1 MKSKYGP
8 TPIPIPPVI
17 TDAKYI
23 GRLSLAM
30 RKSIC
35 ALRDRSIITRGGGS
49 GGSKPNPFDV
59 SLIVGG
65 TTESPT
71 YKVSVADGW
80 VNERIPGVKTPPA
93 NATAVHK
100 PWNILWGT
108 DAVAPDLGTDR
119 RTFPISIGQQV
130 SVIVN
135 VAAEGNIE
143 LPAGAPGTTLGPT
156 EIKVE
161 AEDEDSVHY
170 VPPRPVD
177 SDTGSAGVYHYKLAV
192 LRDADAT
199 HSAPWLEY
207 FLAGSHIDHFAE
219 LPILDNLG
227 GSATN
232 KGRVFKK
239 YDKATNTY
247 QFRVLDATAGELTI
261 EESDDGVAI
270 RGNENNKYTE
280 WKEEGAS
287 TAQHRLEFSDG
298 LRASGSDQTVLM
310 PKYVAGDGIAIDL
323 VPGTTITY
331 SVSKDPTDG
340 WTGDVLWRD
349 CDSDPAVDPP
359 TDASTYG
366 TILMRLSVENGII
379 VAVNETIEDRA
390 LHATLAATNVQSC
403 CWIDDQ
409 DHSHSV

>member
-1 MKSKYGP
+1 MPIEETIVQMLNWMRANNVVGMNGGAVREGP
-8 TPIPIPPVI
+8 NGKV
-17 TDAKYI
+17 
-23 GRLSLAM
+23 LSVSQPK
-30 RKSIC
+30 RTINS
-35 ALRDRSIITRGGGS
+35 SS
-49 GGSKPNPFDV
+49 PNPFDV
-59 SLIVGG
+59 FLQVIKEDPEA
-65 TTESPT
+65 TPT
-71 YKVSVADGW
+71 YKVSVWDGW
-80 VNERIPGVKTPPA
+80 VNERIPGVQDPPV

-100 PWNILWGT
+100 PWNILWGA

-199 HSAPWLEY
+199 HSAPWLEI

-219 LPILDNLG
+219 LPILDNLTG
-227 GSATN
+227 AAEDI
-232 KGRVFKK
+232 GRVFKE
-239 YDKATNTY
+239 YDPETNTY
-247 QFRVLDATAGELTI
+247 TFRAIDTSEGELVVTETEDGLGLRGNSKDGTLTITI
-261 EESDDGVAI
+261 EGESPV
-270 RGNENNKYTE
+270 
-280 WKEEGAS
+280 
-287 TAQHRLEFSDG
+287 TALTWVDG
-298 LRASGSDQTVLM
+298 LVDQEGNTNIDI
-310 PKYVAGDGIAIDL
+310 PNPDGE
-323 VPGTTITY
+323 
-331 SVSKDPTDG
+331 G
-340 WTGDVLWRD
+340 WTGDALLRD
-349 CDSDPAVDPP
+349 CDGDPGGDPP
-359 TDASTYG
+359 TDGS
-366 TILMRLSVENGII
+366 IIFRLSIENGSI
-379 VAVNETIEDRA
+379 VAVNATIAERA
-390 LHATLAATNVQSC
+390 LNANVQTKYVQSC